1 MADIGTAEARIPG
14 SMSQQQEIAK
24 VVHGS
29 SRLVFLGPFKESDG
43 EFVVT
48 SHCQG
53 NPEHITMTGVVCHFN
68 ELQKVPGIT
77 KAERCP
83 NCPLA

>member
-53 NPEHITMTGVVCHFN
+53 NPEHITMTGVVCRFEVLN
-68 ELQKVPGIT
+68 AVPGI
-77 KAERCP
+77 KNVRRCP
-83 NCPLA
+83 ACPRR